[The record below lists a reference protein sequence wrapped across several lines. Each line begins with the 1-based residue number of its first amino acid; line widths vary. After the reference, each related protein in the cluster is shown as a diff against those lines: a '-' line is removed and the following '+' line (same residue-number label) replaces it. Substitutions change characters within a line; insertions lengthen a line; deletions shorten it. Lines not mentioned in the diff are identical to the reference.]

1 MSIKNDSKNKT
12 FVVLLGVSGVGKS
25 TIIRRILQ
33 TSQEFV
39 YVKPYMTRQ
48 LRDGE
53 TEKVSVSADEFNAM
67 QANGDFLVVNE
78 HYGFKYGTPK
88 KTILAILESGKTP
101 ILDYQ
106 LSTIEN
112 LYNDAYSLLTI
123 YIRPDSI
130 EEWHDRLKQSEQYDE
145 SRFELG
151 KRELEKIFDG
161 ESQNVDAVVVNKND
175 DIEKTT
181 DEVLSIINQKRV

>member
-1 MSIKNDSKNKT
+1 MNKT

-39 YVKPYMTRQ
+39 YVKPYMTRS

-53 TEKVSVSADEFNAM
+53 TEKISISVDTFDAM
-67 QANGDFLVVNE
+67 QADGDFLVVNE

-88 KTILAILESGKTP
+88 KSILAILESGKTP

-106 LSTIEN
+106 LSTIGN

-151 KRELEKIFDG
+151 KRELEKVLND
-161 ESQNVDAVVVNKND
+161 EVKNVDAVVVNKNG
-175 DIEKTT
+175 DIDMATN
-181 DEVLSIINQKRV
+181 DVLSVINLKSK